1 MEERKEPHFLRIEL
15 NLAQLTNDSFVYI
28 LSLFIYNK
36 HMFSCT
42 LSLKHALNAVSIQK
56 TCTVPTG
63 YRTVEAKRPMYKYI
77 SVQLF

>member
-42 LSLKHALNAVSIQK
+42 LSLKHALNAVSTEDK
-56 TCTVPTG
+56 CCTGRGP
-63 YRTVEAKRPMYKYI
+63 YR
-77 SVQLF
+77 